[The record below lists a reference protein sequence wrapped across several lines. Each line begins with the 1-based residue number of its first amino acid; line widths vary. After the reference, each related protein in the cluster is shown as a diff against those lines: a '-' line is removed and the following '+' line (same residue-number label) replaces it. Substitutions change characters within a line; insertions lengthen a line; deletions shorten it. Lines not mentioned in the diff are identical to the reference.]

1 MTRALKQSQHGSII
15 GSGTSSAAP
24 GGSPDPPAALA
35 GPRPFRHLIGLD
47 LAIQAEQLV
56 AIQAEQLRSSCL
68 GLDVAIQAD
77 QQPLPP
83 AALAGPRPFRHL
95 IGLDLAIQA
104 EQLVAIQAE
113 QQVAIQAE
121 RLRRYRI
128 GRSYFT
134 QLG

>member
-47 LAIQAEQLV
+47 LAIQAEQ
-56 AIQAEQLRSSCL
+56 Q
-68 GLDVAIQAD
+68 
-77 QQPLPP
+77 
-83 AALAGPRPFRHL
+83 
-95 IGLDLAIQA
+95 
-104 EQLVAIQAE
+104 VAIQAE

-121 RLRRYRI
+121 RLRSYRI